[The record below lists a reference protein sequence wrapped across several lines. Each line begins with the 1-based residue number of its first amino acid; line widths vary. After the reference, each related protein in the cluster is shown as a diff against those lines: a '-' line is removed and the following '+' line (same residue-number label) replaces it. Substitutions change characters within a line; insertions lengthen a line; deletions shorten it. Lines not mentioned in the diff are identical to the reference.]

1 MNTAKDISDK
11 IGRDTIMAAMGVKK
25 RVVQL
30 YEQEGA
36 FPASWY
42 LKLCK
47 LAGESLPYCA
57 FKFQ

>member
-1 MNTAKDISDK
+1 
-11 IGRDTIMAAMGVKK
+11 MAAMGVKK

-47 LAGESLPYCA
+47 LAGESLPHCA